1 MKTLLLMRHA
11 KSSWS
16 DSSLSDHDRPL
27 NNRGKEDAPRMGRAL
42 AERDLV
48 PQKILSSTAKRA
60 RRTAELVIESLPF
73 DGEFS
78 QHRDLYH
85 AGVDEYLDALA
96 GLPDHVNCAM
106 LVGHNPGMAEFV
118 DFLTDQP
125 EMMTTAN
132 VAVIRLPVDSWE
144 DVDFETEGELVEVLR
159 PKEL

>member
-16 DSSLSDHDRPL
+16 DASLADHDRPL
-27 NNRGKEDAPRMGRAL
+27 NGRGKADAPRMGRAL
-42 AERDLV
+42 EERDLV
-48 PQKILSSTAKRA
+48 PGRILSSTAKRA
-60 RRTAELVIESLPF
+60 RHTAELVIENLPF
-73 DGEFS
+73 EGNFS
-78 QHRDLYH
+78 QHRELYH

-96 GLPDHVNCAM
+96 GLPDETDCVM

-118 DFLTDQP
+118 DFLTDRP

-132 VAVIRLPVDSWE
+132 VAVIQLPIESWE
-144 DVDFETEGELVEVLR
+144 DLDFETEGELVDVLR